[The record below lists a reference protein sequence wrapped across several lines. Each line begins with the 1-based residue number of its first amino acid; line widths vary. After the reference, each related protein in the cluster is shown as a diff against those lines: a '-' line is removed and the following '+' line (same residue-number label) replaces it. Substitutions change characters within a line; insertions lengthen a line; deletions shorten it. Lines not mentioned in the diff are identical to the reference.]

1 MTDWIEFSL
10 GPRAEI
16 RAFLDAGMEPPVA
29 LVSEFFDRDP
39 LYIQALSM
47 FTKKLRVLTL
57 KTEID
62 RAESA
67 AGLRAAEIRAFLD
80 AGMEPPE
87 ALVSEFIAVHVESEC
102 LYLEFLQAQDDLAE
116 TEEP

>member
-1 MTDWIEFSL
+1 MTESL
-10 GPRAEI
+10 EPATVI
-16 RAFLDAGMEPPVA
+16 WFYLDAGIEPPVA
-29 LVSEFFDRDP
+29 LVEEFIACYGKVES
-39 LYIQALSM
+39 LYLIRVMSLKSQAE
-47 FTKKLRVLTL
+47 RVSSVA
-57 KTEID
+57 
-62 RAESA
+62 R
-67 AGLRAAEIRAFLD
+67 GLATEIRAFLD